1 MKSIKCVV
9 VGDGA
14 VGKTSLLIS
23 YTTNQFP
30 EEYVPTVFD
39 NYTANVLVDGEK
51 ITINLWDTAGQE
63 EYDRL
68 RPLSYTHSDV
78 FLICFSVV
86 EPVSFQNIA
95 QRWIP
100 EIRHHTPKDTKIL
113 LVGTKS
119 DLRDDPHIL
128 DSLEEQDLAPVSLQ
142 EAQNLAQDNNF
153 VCYIECS
160 AASQK
165 NVSEVFD
172 AAIKAVLAPEP
183 SQQQQQQQQPAP
195 ATLPRALKANT
206 TIASPSALAANPDQ
220 NAQTAKTKN
229 LTKRKRKKCTIL

>member
-1 MKSIKCVV
+1 MKALKCVV

-14 VGKTSLLIS
+14 VGKTCLLIS
-23 YTTNQFP
+23 YTSNQFP

-39 NYTANVLVDGEK
+39 NYAANVMVAGEK
-51 ITINLWDTAGQE
+51 ITLNLWDTAGQE

-68 RPLSYTHSDV
+68 RPLSYTQADV

-100 EIRHHTPKDTKIL
+100 EIRHHTPPGTKVL

-119 DLRDDPHIL
+119 DLREEPHVL
-128 DSLEEQDLAPVSLQ
+128 DALEEQDLAPVSVE
-142 EAQNLAQDNNF
+142 EAETLARDNGF

-160 AASQK
+160 AASQH
-165 NVSEVFD
+165 NVSQVFD
-172 AAIKAVLAPEP
+172 AAIAAVLKPEAAAAVVATRANNTAAVADTTTNNKK
-183 SQQQQQQQQPAP
+183 QQQERESNA
-195 ATLPRALKANT
+195 LP
-206 TIASPSALAANPDQ
+206 
-220 NAQTAKTKN
+220 
-229 LTKRKRKKCTIL
+229 KRRKKKKCSIL